1 MKRHV
6 RFTEPRSGLSAR
18 CVLLDDKAPQ
28 SAEFLWQLAQTRP
41 SYDAIHA
48 MWTGPELSCPLP
60 ASILPEQF
68 ARADIPLENAT
79 SFPQTGEIVLAYV
92 KSGSIKGLPP
102 GPFFDVG
109 IFYGDGGRL
118 FFPFGWLMANICA
131 EIVPEDLAHAQS
143 CIGEIRKNG
152 ACRLSIEPVD

>member
-1 MKRHV
+1 MNRII

-28 SAEFLWQLAQTRP
+28 SADFIWRLAQMRP
-41 SYDAIHA
+41 TYDAIHA

-60 ASILPEQF
+60 ASVLPEQF
-68 ARADIPLENAT
+68 ARTDMPLENAT
-79 SFPQTGEIVLAYV
+79 SFPQAGEIVLAYARP
-92 KSGSIKGLPP
+92 GSIKGLPP
-102 GPFFDVG
+102 GAFFDLG

-118 FFPFGWLMANICA
+118 FFPFGWLMANICG
-131 EIVPEDLAHAQS
+131 EIVREDLAQAQS

-152 ACRLSIEPVD
+152 ACRLSIEPLD